1 MDLTNYSPWFQKDYS
16 QKKIQSHNKH
26 TQETNFTS
34 KKNKK
39 SKTEH
44 DIISHAPHWQI
55 A

>member
-1 MDLTNYSPWFQKDYS
+1 MDLTNDSPWFQKDYS
-16 QKKIQSHNKH
+16 QKKIQSHHKH
-26 TQETNFTS
+26 TQETNS
-34 KKNKK
+34 LVKKK